1 MKNLL
6 LSTSLL
12 IITSAV
18 PAFAAGTE
26 TDVSGDASA
35 EIKIPAG
42 TEGDAAAGA
51 EMNGSA
57 ETEMETEAEQA
68 LEETGE
74 AAESAAESAEA
85 AAEDAAESAEAGAEE
100 AMDEA
105 EAATDEMVGETSEA
119 MDEAATETGEAMD
132 ETAAETGEVMDD
144 ADVSAEASANVV
156 ATEDLTAEALTGAR
170 AYDANDEHVGEVS
183 DVVLTADGGVD
194 GVIVDLGG
202 FLGIGEKPVKLTMDD
217 VEITDVE
224 GDIRVRIMMTE
235 EQMEALPEY
244 EGS

>member
-18 PAFAAGTE
+18 PAFAAGTD
-26 TDVSGDASA
+26 TDASGDASA
-35 EIKIPAG
+35 EIKIPA

-51 EMNGSA
+51 EVEGSV
-57 ETEMETEAEQA
+57 ETEMETETEQA

-74 AAESAAESAEA
+74 AVEDAAESAET
-85 AAEDAAESAEAGAEE
+85 AAEEAAESAEAGAEK

-132 ETAAETGEVMDD
+132 ETAAETEEMMDD
-144 ADVSAEASANVV
+144 AGASAEASAKVI
-156 ATEDLTAEALTGAR
+156 AIEDLTAEELTGTR

-183 DVVLTADGGVD
+183 EVILTADGKVEGV
-194 GVIVDLGG
+194 VVDLGG

-217 VEITDVE
+217 IEINEVE
-224 GDIRVRIMMTE
+224 GDLRVRIMMTE

-244 EGS
+244 EGT

>member
-12 IITSAV
+12 IITASV
-18 PAFAAGTE
+18 PAFAGTD

-42 TEGDAAAGA
+42 TDGETAAGA
-51 EMNGSA
+51 ETEGSA

-68 LEETGE
+68 LENTGE
-74 AAESAAESAEA
+74 ALENAAESAETA
-85 AAEDAAESAEAGAEE
+85 TEQAIDSAEAGAEE
-100 AMDEA
+100 AMEEA
-105 EAATDEMVGETSEA
+105 EAATEEMAGETAEA

-132 ETAAETGEVMDD
+132 EAAAETGEVMDGTG
-144 ADVSAEASANVV
+144 ASAGASANVV
-156 ATEDLTAEALTGAR
+156 AAEDLTAEALTGTR

-183 DVVLTADGGVD
+183 EVVLTADGGID

-217 VEITDVE
+217 IEITDVE
-224 GDIRVRIMMTE
+224 GDMRVRINMTE